1 MAQKRGREEGGEE
14 QRRACEAAL
23 CAAWASAAELRAPA
37 PGKPELEAKLGT
49 MVQVGDNTN
58 SVFFLKKVVCFSF
71 FFLVLFVCFV
81 CFLLFLS

>member
-1 MAQKRGREEGGEE
+1 MKLKLKRAFAFSKIFKFFFVLLLWMSVAQKRGREEGGEE

-49 MVQVGDNTN
+49 MVQVGTTQT
-58 SVFFLKKVVCFSF
+58 VFF
-71 FFLVLFVCFV
+71 
-81 CFLLFLS
+81 